1 MSTATET
8 APPATDT
15 PPAATAP
22 SVRARSG
29 ATRFLT
35 SPMAVVSLVL
45 LAAFVVV
52 AVVGPTVWGDAAS
65 ATRPDAVLLPASGDH
80 WFGTDALGRDIFA
93 RVMVA
98 TRLSL
103 VMALSA
109 TAAGAV
115 AGVLL
120 GGLPVAFGARV
131 QRAAS
136 AVITTWL
143 AFPVLLVAM
152 LVVILLDAGTVTA
165 VIALAVT
172 MTPSFARLTQTLAA
186 RVGGSEYLAAA
197 RLLGISRTRQLTR
210 YVVPNIA
217 EPVIVNVTLSIGGG
231 LLALSSLSFLG
242 VGVQPPDFDWG
253 RLLSDG
259 FDQVYTSSAAALG
272 PGAVIILAGL
282 TFGMLGESMAAHL
295 RGGRTRSVGRGG
307 PGALAVAPMPV
318 ALAEPVVGALL
329 EVRGLRVTFPGPHG
343 PRAVVRG
350 VDLVLMPGEIVGV
363 VGESGSGKS
372 VTMTAIAG
380 LADPTAHVHAD
391 RMLLRGEDLLALS
404 PRDRSAALR
413 AIGMV
418 FQDSLTA
425 LNPALRVGTQLAEVP
440 RAARVAGTA
449 RPSRRAAH
457 QTAVAALGAVQITDP
472 ERRARQFPHEF
483 SGGMRQ
489 RALIAMAQMSGPP
502 LLVADEPTTAL
513 DVTVQRQV
521 LTLLRR
527 QCAENGQT
535 AVVVSHDIAVLGE
548 LCERLVV
555 MYQGEVVDAFPTADL
570 RTPERLAHPYSRALV
585 RALPDLSTDVTQPLA
600 TVEALLVAP
609 GSGPEDRPEDR
620 PEEEVA

>member
-1 MSTATET
+1 MSTLSATPT
-8 APPATDT
+8 ATPTATV
-15 PPAATAP
+15 PAAAP
-22 SVRARSG
+22 AARAGRARSG
-29 ATRFLT
+29 AARFLA
-35 SPMAVVSLVL
+35 SPMAAVSLVL

-52 AVVGPTVWGDAAS
+52 AVIGPTVWGEAAT
-65 ATRPDAVLLPASGDH
+65 ATHPDAVLLPASGEH

-253 RLLSDG
+253 RLLADG
-259 FDQVYTSSAAALG
+259 FDQIYTSSAAALG

-282 TFGMLGESMAAHL
+282 TFGMLGESLAAHL
-295 RGGRTRSVGRGG
+295 RGGRTRPVGHRES
-307 PGALAVAPMPV
+307 AEQLLTETSV
-318 ALAEPVVGALL
+318 ALPEPVDGALL
-329 EVRGLRVTFPGPHG
+329 EVRGLRVTFPGPDG

-380 LADPTAHVHAD
+380 LADPTARVHAD
-391 RMLLRGEDLLALS
+391 RMLLRGEDLLVLT

-413 AIGMV
+413 AVGMV

-440 RAARVAGTA
+440 RASRVAGVE

-457 QTAVAALGAVQITDP
+457 QQAVEALGAVQISDP

-489 RALIAMAQMSGPP
+489 RALIAMAQISGPP

-548 LCERLVV
+548 LCQRLVV
-555 MYQGEVVDAFPTADL
+555 MYHGEVVDAFPTADL

-585 RALPDLSTDVTQPLA
+585 QALPDLSTDVTTPLA
-600 TVEALLVAP
+600 TVEALLAAP
-609 GSGPEDRPEDR
+609 GRR
-620 PEEEVA
+620 EEEVA

>member
-1 MSTATET
+1 M
-8 APPATDT
+8 T
-15 PPAATAP
+15 PPARP
-22 SVRARSG
+22 SG
-29 ATRFLT
+29 ARTAGARTAGARRFLS

-45 LAAFVVV
+45 LLAFVVV
-52 AVVGPTVWGDAAS
+52 AVIGPTVWGEAATTSDAA
-65 ATRPDAVLLPASGDH
+65 AALQPADGSH
-80 WFGTDALGRDIFA
+80 LFGTDALGRDIFA

-103 VMALSA
+103 VMALIA
-109 TAAGAV
+109 TAIGAV

-120 GGLPVAFGARV
+120 GGLPVAFGPRV
-131 QRAAS
+131 QRAAG

-259 FDQVYTSSAAALG
+259 FDQIYSSSAAALG
-272 PGAVIILAGL
+272 PGAVIVLAGL
-282 TFGMLGESMAAHL
+282 TFGMLGESVAGHL
-295 RGGRTRSVGRGG
+295 RGARTRGVGRPA
-307 PGALAVAPMPV
+307 PGTERMVPAELPAPVPD
-318 ALAEPVVGALL
+318 ALL
-329 EVRGLRVTFPGPHG
+329 EVRGLRVAFPGPDG
-343 PRAVVRG
+343 PREVVRG

-380 LADPTAHVHAD
+380 LADPTADVHAD
-391 RMLLRGEDLLALS
+391 RMLLRGADLLAMS
-404 PRDRSAALR
+404 ARDRFAALR

-425 LNPALRVGTQLAEVP
+425 LNPALRVGTQLAEGVRVGGGT
-440 RAARVAGTA
+440 RAAGGAG
-449 RPSRRAAH
+449 RPSRRAARE
-457 QTAVAALGAVQITDP
+457 TAVAALGSVQISDP

-489 RALIAMAQMSGPP
+489 RALIAMAQIAEPP

-548 LCERLVV
+548 LCQRLVV
-555 MYQGEVVDAFPTADL
+555 MYRGEVVDAFPTADL
-570 RTPERLAHPYSRALV
+570 RTPDRLAHPYSRALV

-600 TVEALLVAP
+600 TVDAMLDEVGGTDP
-609 GSGPEDRPEDR
+609 SGPARPEG
-620 PEEEVA
+620 EVA